1 MDGIGTSDIVNTLQG
16 DEVYDL
22 SPVRNDC
29 QAGWAWQS
37 AWRWLGANPIRH
49 TGA

>member
-16 DEVYDL
+16 AEVYDL

-37 AWRWLGANPIRH
+37 AWRLMDAKSIRH
-49 TGA
+49 VGA

>member
-1 MDGIGTSDIVNTLQG
+1 MDGIGILDIANTLQG
-16 DEVYDL
+16 AGVYDL

-37 AWRWLGANPIRH
+37 AWRLMGAKSIRH
-49 TGA
+49 VGA